1 MKNVFVTVFQSEKD
15 PLKLLNSIYEKN
27 LQPIFLNL
35 CTAIRL
41 FCTIPV
47 TVSTAERSF
56 SRLSNSLKTWQRS
69 TTGQTRLNHLAMLAI
84 ENQLAKTV
92 DFSDVIN
99 DFSKKKARKSM
110 IK

>member
-1 MKNVFVTVFQSEKD
+1 ASCEKICNLFVSVLGFMDLDNEELKLKTANLVAYYPSDFADPEALFEETLHMKNVFVTVFQSEKD

-47 TVSTAERSF
+47 TVLTAERSF
-56 SRLSNSLKTWQRS
+56 SR
-69 TTGQTRLNHLAMLAI
+69 
-84 ENQLAKTV
+84 
-92 DFSDVIN
+92 
-99 DFSKKKARKSM
+99 
-110 IK
+110 